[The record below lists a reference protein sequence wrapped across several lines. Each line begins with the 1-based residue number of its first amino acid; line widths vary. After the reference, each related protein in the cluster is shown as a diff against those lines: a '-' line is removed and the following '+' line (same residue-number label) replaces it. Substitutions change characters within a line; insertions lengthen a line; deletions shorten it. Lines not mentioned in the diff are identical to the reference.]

1 MPRIRK
7 LASQSKVVK
16 LDIPQNTAPLIP
28 EMAAPPKAPPV
39 VAPAAPAAP
48 KVPAPAKPTRAA
60 LKAKDEEIKQL
71 FDQVWAAQDALES
84 AEAKVAEREGELQVA
99 IKEAFEVVGKSQ
111 FKKGGRV
118 FRLRHVSP
126 RVDIPGSTDHYELR
140 WEGEEGATEL

>member
-16 LDIPQNTAPLIP
+16 LDIPSNTAPLIQ
-28 EMAAPPKAPPV
+28 EMAAPAPKA
-39 VAPAAPAAP
+39 
-48 KVPAPAKPTRAA
+48 PAPAKPTRAT
-60 LKAKDEEIKQL
+60 LTAKEEEIKQL

-84 AEAKVAEREGELQVA
+84 AEAKVRDRAGELQVA
-99 IKEAFEVVGKSQ
+99 IKEAFEIVGKAQ
-111 FKKGGRV
+111 FRRGGRV

-140 WEGEEGATEL
+140 WEGEEGAIEL